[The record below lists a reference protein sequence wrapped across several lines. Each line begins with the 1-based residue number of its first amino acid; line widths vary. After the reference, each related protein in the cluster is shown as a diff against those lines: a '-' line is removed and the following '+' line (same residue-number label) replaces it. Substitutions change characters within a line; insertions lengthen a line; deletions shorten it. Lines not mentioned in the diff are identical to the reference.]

1 MDGIRSEFWPDEG
14 RGACAICSVSRC
26 WLESFGGFTTSSAN
40 CVSRKEPNE
49 EPLPVTRDARPAEAV
64 AMIADWNSTI
74 SPWGL
79 IVGGEVL
86 RRWRWMQRPPA
97 RDEAPLKWPMRSWPC
112 FEEDK
117 AM

>member
-49 EPLPVTRDARPAEAV
+49 ELLPVTRDARPAEAV

-79 IVGGEVL
+79 LLEV
-86 RRWRWMQRPPA
+86 RCSGDGDGMQRPHA
-97 RDEAPLKWPMRSWPC
+97 MRRR
-112 FEEDK
+112 
-117 AM
+117 